1 MAMLNKTDYSKST
14 MQITIRVH
22 QKQSYTLLFV
32 VILDQP
38 DIQSLDLNPLD
49 TYIFLQEDQAR
60 NGRARIGRF

>member
-1 MAMLNKTDYSKST
+1 MAFLNKTDYSKSA

-22 QKQSYTLLFV
+22 QKQSSTLLFF
-32 VILDQP
+32 VILEQP